1 MNALNIRTRTAITTV
16 SLAAAVA
23 MTSLFA
29 GPAASAEP
37 MTQVSMK
44 ATSIESLEMRLEAIE
59 RQLRQARQQ
68 RDAEKAV
75 KAQTATDGN
84 DWPRSYWERQSYYG
98 N

>member
-1 MNALNIRTRTAITTV
+1 MNALNIRTRTAITAV

-23 MTSLFA
+23 TTSLFA

-37 MTQVSMK
+37 VTQVSMK
-44 ATSIESLEMRLEAIE
+44 PTSIESLEMRLEAIE

-68 RDAEKAV
+68 RDAEKAE
-75 KAQTATDGN
+75 QATDDD